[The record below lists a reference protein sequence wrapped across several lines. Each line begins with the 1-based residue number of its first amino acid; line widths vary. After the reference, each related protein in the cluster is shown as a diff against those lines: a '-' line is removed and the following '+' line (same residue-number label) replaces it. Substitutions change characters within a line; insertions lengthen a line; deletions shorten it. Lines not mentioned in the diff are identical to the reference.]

1 MGRHNL
7 RRRESGEC
15 GDVPEGDLDLLGEG
29 LGEDGVPG
37 DGGGDEGVGG
47 HQAGQVGQLTDPS
60 DTTGE
65 GLGGEDEVCPGGEA
79 VGLEESGEGLLGSEE
94 KPDDAGLHNRLCP
107 VDRGALSDH
116 LPS

>member
-47 HQAGQVGQLTDPS
+47 DQTGEVGQLTDPS

-65 GLGGEDEVCPGGEA
+65 GLGGEGV
-79 VGLEESGEGLLGSEE
+79 LLGAS
-94 KPDDAGLHNRLCP
+94 PSTCAQWPMVH
-107 VDRGALSDH
+107 VDQGCKANDLQPPPAIVH
-116 LPS
+116 GFG